1 MRISAEWLD
10 DPAVA
15 QVFALFSGGGYQI
28 FAVGG
33 CVRNAA
39 MGLPVADVDF
49 ATDARPKDV
58 MALAHSAGIRPL
70 PTGIDH
76 GTVTLLI
83 DGQSFEVTTF
93 RLDVETDGRHA
104 VIAFADDMATDAARR
119 DFTINALYVDVD
131 GMVHD
136 PMRGLADIRTRA
148 IRFIGD
154 GRARIA
160 EDALRILRFFRFY
173 ACYGDPAAGPDADG
187 LSACAAGADL
197 LAGLSAERVGAEMR
211 KLLAAADPAPAV
223 GTMAIAGILHRIL
236 PGADAA
242 MLAAMID
249 QETRQAPPLPP
260 DWRRRLAALGGEGAE
275 TSLCLSRA
283 ETRHIAAIRTALT
296 AGEPVEVA
304 AYRHGADV
312 AVSAQMIIDAT
323 GGGSRA
329 AGVQGRA
336 AFGAAQVFPITAHD
350 LMPPH
355 VPGPVL
361 GAALKRLEAAWI
373 AAGFSMPDGALEAAR
388 LDAETGP
395 Q

>member
-1 MRISAEWLD
+1 MRLSAEWLD

-15 QVFALFSGGGYQI
+15 QVFALFSGAGYQI

-39 MGLPVADVDF
+39 MGLPLADIDF
-49 ATDARPKDV
+49 ATDARPADV
-58 MALAHSAGIRPL
+58 MALAKAAGIRPL

-93 RLDVETDGRHA
+93 RRDVETDGRHA
-104 VIAFADDMATDAARR
+104 TVAFADDMATDAARR
-119 DFTINALYVDVD
+119 DFTINALYGDAD

-136 PMRGLADIRTRA
+136 PIGGLADIKTRT

-154 GRARIA
+154 GTARIA

-173 ACYGDPAAGPDADG
+173 ACYGDPAEGPDAVG
-187 LSACAAGADL
+187 LAACAAGADL
-197 LAGLSAERVGAEMR
+197 LAGLSAERVGTEMR
-211 KLLAAADPAPAV
+211 KLLAAADPSPAI
-223 GTMAIAGILHRIL
+223 GAMAIAGIMHRIL

-242 MLAAMID
+242 ILAATID
-249 QETRQAPPLPP
+249 QETQQAPPLPP
-260 DWRRRLAALGGEGAE
+260 DWRRRLAALGGEGAQ

-283 ETRHIAAIRTALT
+283 ETRHIAAIRKTLT
-296 AGEPVEVA
+296 AGEPIEVA

-323 GGGSRA
+323 GGGA
-329 AGVQGRA
+329 DVAGVQARA
-336 AFGAAQVFPITAHD
+336 AFGAAQVFPITAYD

-355 VPGPVL
+355 VPGPAL
-361 GAALKRLEAAWI
+361 GVALKNLEAEWI
-373 AAGFSMPDGALEAAR
+373 AAGFTMPDGALEAAR
-388 LDAETGP
+388 NAADTDPE
-395 Q
+395 